1 MTDSA
6 KVPQVIRIVFVVPV
20 EASGIAMVYSR
31 IDVLIP
37 PPFFVVCVL
46 LPPPHFCSPTFMT
59 LDKFSEVARLLR
71 HPHKL
76 VLE

>member
-1 MTDSA
+1 
-6 KVPQVIRIVFVVPV
+6 
-20 EASGIAMVYSR
+20 MVYSR
-31 IDVLIP
+31 IDVLIS

-59 LDKFSEVARLLR
+59 LDKFSKVARLLR
-71 HPHKL
+71 YPHKL